1 MTQRPSQT
9 FSRRDLVAGSA
20 ALGASLT
27 LPHTTSAQDVT
38 PQSAPS
44 SDGIVRL
51 PDGYALVTSI
61 RLPLA
66 GITAAQEAPL
76 IQGEIAN
83 WRGVG
88 APVSRPVTPIAIDG
102 LEPSGMTPAQKVK
115 DYEEL
120 VGVLDG
126 DAGAM
131 AVVPLDQID
140 FRVNTLKIDGIDPL
154 LASGTD
160 AAPIVRIGAAGDIIP
175 GRNVANYI
183 RKYNDFTMPMQRVKD
198 VLAGFDITFANFE
211 CFISETLE
219 SPELT
224 DPGALDFLT
233 RPQFVPAMVDAG
245 IDAVS
250 MANNHAVYSHSGWGL
265 PAFQDTYTYLTQG
278 GIPVFGAG
286 MDLDQARAPW
296 IGEWNGVTV
305 AIIGID
311 GITGNLDYPDSP
323 GVVFNAGS
331 QATADHGGTNPLQ
344 MDTITADI
352 ANLAGQY
359 DIVIPFFHMSDQY
372 IWTPASWAIETAHKA
387 IDAGASLVISSHP
400 HTIQGMEV
408 YNGKPIFHGIGNF
421 VYDQM
426 FSVDTRQGYLLDL
439 TFRGNQVVGFR
450 THGVEIEAF
459 SQPRFM
465 SPGEQASLMDRF
477 WNSTDL
483 RIRNM
488 G

>member
-1 MTQRPSQT
+1 MTKRPSQMIN
-9 FSRRDLVAGSA
+9 RRDFVAGSA
-20 ALGASLT
+20 AMGAAIA
-27 LPHTTSAQDVT
+27 LPHASFAQETTPEAAS
-38 PQSAPS
+38 PS
-44 SDGIVRL
+44 SVTRL
-51 PDGYALVTSI
+51 PHGYALVTSI
-61 RLPLA
+61 RMPLA
-66 GITAAQEAPL
+66 GIAGSQEAAL
-76 IQGEIAN
+76 IQGAISD
-83 WRGVG
+83 WREVG

-102 LEPSGMTPAQKVK
+102 LEPSGMSPAQKVA

-120 VGVLDG
+120 VRVLDG
-126 DAGAM
+126 DSGAM
-131 AVVPLDQID
+131 AVVPLEQID
-140 FRVNTLKIDGIDPL
+140 FRVNTLRVDGVDPL

-160 AAPIVRIGAAGDIIP
+160 AAPVLRIGAAGDIIP

-183 RKYNDFTMPMQRVKD
+183 RKYDDFTMPMQRVKS
-198 VLAGFDITFANFE
+198 VLADFDITFANFE

-233 RPQFVPAMVDAG
+233 RPQFVPGLVEAG

-250 MANNHAVYSHSGWGL
+250 MANNHALYSHAGWGL
-265 PAFQDTYTYLTQG
+265 PAFADTYTYLTEG
-278 GIPVFGAG
+278 GVPVFGAG
-286 MDLDQARAPW
+286 MDLDHARQPW
-296 IGEWNGVTV
+296 IGEANGLSV
-305 AIIGID
+305 ALIGID
-311 GITGNLDYPDSP
+311 GITGNIDYPDSP
-323 GVVFNAGS
+323 GVVAFAGS
-331 QATADHGGTNPLQ
+331 QATASHGGTNPLQ
-344 MDTITADI
+344 MEIVGADI
-352 ANLAGQY
+352 ARLAGEH

-372 IWTPASWAIETAHKA
+372 IWTPSSWAIETAHKA
-387 IDAGASLVISSHP
+387 IDAGATAVVSSHP
-400 HTIQGMEV
+400 HTIQGMEI

-426 FSVDTRQGYLLDL
+426 FSVDTRQGYVLEL
-439 TFRGNQVVGFR
+439 TFRGGKVAGFR

-477 WNSTDL
+477 WNATDV

>member
-1 MTQRPSQT
+1 MTKRTSST
-9 FSRRDLVAGSA
+9 MTRRGMLQGSA
-20 ALGASLT
+20 ALGATLA
-27 LPHTTSAQDVT
+27 LPHAPAAAQE
-38 PQSAPS
+38 S
-44 SDGIVRL
+44 SPEPAASSTVARL
-51 PDGYALVTSI
+51 PEGYALVTSI

-66 GITAAQEAPL
+66 GIGGSQEAPL
-76 IQGEIAN
+76 IQGAITN
-83 WRGVG
+83 WRDVG
-88 APVSRPVTPIAIDG
+88 APVSRAVTPVAIDG
-102 LEPSGMTPAQKVK
+102 LEPSGMTPAQKVS

-120 VGVLDG
+120 VSVLDG
-126 DAGAM
+126 DTGAM

-140 FRVNTLKIDGIDPL
+140 FRVNTLRIDGVDPL
-154 LASGTD
+154 LSSGTGE
-160 AAPIVRIGAAGDIIP
+160 APIVRIGAAGDIIP

-183 RKYNDFTMPMQRVKD
+183 RRYDDFTMPLQRVKS
-198 VLAGFDITFANFE
+198 VLADFNITFANFE

-224 DPGALDFLT
+224 DGGALDFLT

-265 PAFQDTYTYLTQG
+265 PAFADTYSYLTNG
-278 GIPVFGAG
+278 GVPVFGAG
-286 MDLDQARAPW
+286 MDLDQARQPW
-296 IGEWNGVTV
+296 VGEWNGLTV
-305 AIIGID
+305 ALIGID
-311 GITGNLDYPDSP
+311 GITGNLDYPSAP
-323 GVVFNAGS
+323 GVVQGAGS
-331 QATADHGGTNPLQ
+331 QATGSQGGTNPLA

-352 ANLAGQY
+352 SNLAGQY

-372 IWTPASWAIETAHKA
+372 IWTPMDWAIETAHKA
-387 IDAGASLVISSHP
+387 IDAGASCVVSSHP

-421 VYDQM
+421 IYDQM
-426 FSVDTRQGYLLDL
+426 FSVDTRQGYVLEL
-439 TFRGNQVVGFR
+439 TFRGREVVGFQ

-465 SPGEQASLMDRF
+465 SPGEQAALMDRF

-483 RIRNM
+483 RIRTR